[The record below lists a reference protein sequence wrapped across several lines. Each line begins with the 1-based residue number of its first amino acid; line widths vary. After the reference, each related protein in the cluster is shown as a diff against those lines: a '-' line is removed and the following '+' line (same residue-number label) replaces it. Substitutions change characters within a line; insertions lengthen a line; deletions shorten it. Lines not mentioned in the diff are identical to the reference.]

1 MQTLFS
7 LFRSQDNYHNNNDN
21 NIHNNN
27 HNNNDNKNDNNNDN
41 KNDNNY
47 LKIYHNNNNDSRG
60 NKRDVN
66 FELGKEMEEDVF
78 RLVTSVGQKKI
89 LRAKRHLPQ

>member
-1 MQTLFS
+1 MKPFH
-7 LFRSQDNYHNNNDN
+7 SQDNYHNDN
-21 NIHNNN
+21 NNHNNNHNNNN
-27 HNNNDNKNDNNNDN
+27 HNNNDNNNHNN
-41 KNDNNY
+41 NNY

-66 FELGKEMEEDVF
+66 FELGKEIEEDVF

-89 LRAKRHLPQ
+89 MRAKRHLPQ